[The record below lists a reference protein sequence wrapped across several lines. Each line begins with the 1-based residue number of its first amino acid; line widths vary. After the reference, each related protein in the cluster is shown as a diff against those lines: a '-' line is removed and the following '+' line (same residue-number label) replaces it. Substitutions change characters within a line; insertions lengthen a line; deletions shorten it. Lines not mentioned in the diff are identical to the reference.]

1 MQRTSRISWDCVLS
15 PANCYAIFGVPL
27 SIFQNAGEGG
37 EVPPPPK
44 PSTQIESLNER
55 NTLEI
60 RWPNVLRVDAIV
72 RPLLT
77 MDWNEVEPLTLDPAQ
92 TPISAEIAPALNG
105 ATDWSKIHEID
116 LEKLPEDFRLQRLM
130 FKAVR
135 KALEELQGRFKGN
148 PDFLVVQ
155 MIRLVEQF
163 FASDKLV
170 IPSLFHQESL
180 RRRILFSLNIDQIVQ
195 HLLHHIY
202 EKNTERMEPVFDE
215 ESPIGSTRHMRT
227 WYTTKPCHSTAK
239 SQISHMI
246 ADSAWEQYAAN
257 LMEKRT
263 DVVAYAKND
272 HLGFQ
277 IHYLW
282 NGSRRRFLPDF
293 LIRLSN
299 GKTLVL
305 EIKGEDSAQNRA
317 KRSALDIW
325 VKAVNAKSGFG
336 AWTWD
341 VVFQPAQMQDVI
353 KKWNQ

>member
-1 MQRTSRISWDCVLS
+1 
-15 PANCYAIFGVPL
+15 
-27 SIFQNAGEGG
+27 
-37 EVPPPPK
+37 
-44 PSTQIESLNER
+44 
-55 NTLEI
+55 
-60 RWPNVLRVDAIV
+60 
-72 RPLLT
+72 
-77 MDWNEVEPLTLDPAQ
+77 
-92 TPISAEIAPALNG
+92 
-105 ATDWSKIHEID
+105 
-116 LEKLPEDFRLQRLM
+116 
-130 FKAVR
+130 
-135 KALEELQGRFKGN
+135 
-148 PDFLVVQ
+148 
-155 MIRLVEQF
+155 
-163 FASDKLV
+163 
-170 IPSLFHQESL
+170 
-180 RRRILFSLNIDQIVQ
+180 
-195 HLLHHIY
+195 
-202 EKNTERMEPVFDE
+202 
-215 ESPIGSTRHMRT
+215 
-227 WYTTKPCHSTAK
+227 
-239 SQISHMI
+239 MI

-336 AWTWD
+336 AWAWD